1 MSELLLQTR
10 NLTKQY
16 GRHRAVDDVNMHIK
30 KGAIYG
36 FIGRNGAGKTTCL
49 KMISGL
55 STPSYGEIE
64 MFGYKGKDL
73 QKVRSRVGCLIEAP
87 GLYGNMSAYDN
98 LNIKCKLTG
107 IKKKGYIEA
116 LLKTVGLDTVGEK
129 KTKHYSLGM
138 KQRLGIALAL
148 VGEPDLLILDEPI
161 NGLDPQGIVE
171 VRETIQKL
179 AKERGMTIC
188 ISSHILEE
196 LSKIATDYGIIHNGC
211 LVQELT
217 REELMKKCSERIE
230 LTLDNPKQAV
240 PVLDDMGFSSYQ
252 VIDKEHIH
260 IFERLG
266 ESASLNMELAKAGIP
281 VKGISALLTSFLSK
295 IDYDAVN
302 KEWERQQAVESQAD
316 TDGQAADVVNAQ
328 DIEQQQAAD
337 SNKEQ
342 LSQQNTD
349 NVNIGMSVE
358 LPTEPGKKVTVMDVF
373 FSNAQGKFYALF
385 LVIFAVMF
393 ATADIKSGY
402 IKNIGGQVS
411 QRGMLIVSRAV
422 ALALFTAITFAGIFV
437 FQAAANMLAFKCVMW
452 GNWKEIIPYFLTELM
467 LHYAFVL
474 ICMAI
479 AVIIKN
485 NVISMTLSVC
495 LTMNIMSIVY
505 ALIDYVGN
513 RVGLHNF
520 NIYKYTVT
528 GRMAMLPMNAGRED
542 VVSSMCVA
550 AIFIIIMLSL
560 SSYIF
565 QKRDI

>member
-1 MSELLLQTR
+1 M
-10 NLTKQY
+10 
-16 GRHRAVDDVNMHIK
+16 
-30 KGAIYG
+30 
-36 FIGRNGAGKTTCL
+36 
-49 KMISGL
+49 
-55 STPSYGEIE
+55 
-64 MFGYKGKDL
+64 
-73 QKVRSRVGCLIEAP
+73 
-87 GLYGNMSAYDN
+87 
-98 LNIKCKLTG
+98 
-107 IKKKGYIEA
+107 
-116 LLKTVGLDTVGEK
+116 
-129 KTKHYSLGM
+129 
-138 KQRLGIALAL
+138 
-148 VGEPDLLILDEPI
+148 
-161 NGLDPQGIVE
+161 
-171 VRETIQKL
+171 
-179 AKERGMTIC
+179 
-188 ISSHILEE
+188 
-196 LSKIATDYGIIHNGC
+196 
-211 LVQELT
+211 
-217 REELMKKCSERIE
+217 
-230 LTLDNPKQAV
+230 
-240 PVLDDMGFSSYQ
+240 
-252 VIDKEHIH
+252 
-260 IFERLG
+260 
-266 ESASLNMELAKAGIP
+266 LNMIKMDVYRMFRTKSMYVIWIILLA
-281 VKGISALLTSFLSK
+281 SALLTSFLSK
-295 IDYDAVN
+295 IDYDAAN
-302 KEWERQQAVESQAD
+302 KEWEKQQAVESQAD
-316 TDGQAADVVNAQ
+316 TDTDMQAADVVNVQ

-422 ALALFTAITFAGIFV
+422 ALGLFTAITFAGIFV
-437 FQAAANMLAFKCVMW
+437 FQAAANMLAFKCVVW
-452 GNWKEIIPYFLTELM
+452 GNWKEIIPYFLTELT

-528 GRMAMLPMNAGRED
+528 GRMAMLPMNAGRDD

-550 AIFIIIMLSL
+550 AVFIIIMLSL
-560 SSYIF
+560 SGYIF
-565 QKRDI
+565 RKRDI

>member
-1 MSELLLQTR
+1 M
-10 NLTKQY
+10 
-16 GRHRAVDDVNMHIK
+16 
-30 KGAIYG
+30 
-36 FIGRNGAGKTTCL
+36 
-49 KMISGL
+49 
-55 STPSYGEIE
+55 
-64 MFGYKGKDL
+64 
-73 QKVRSRVGCLIEAP
+73 
-87 GLYGNMSAYDN
+87 
-98 LNIKCKLTG
+98 
-107 IKKKGYIEA
+107 
-116 LLKTVGLDTVGEK
+116 
-129 KTKHYSLGM
+129 
-138 KQRLGIALAL
+138 
-148 VGEPDLLILDEPI
+148 
-161 NGLDPQGIVE
+161 
-171 VRETIQKL
+171 
-179 AKERGMTIC
+179 
-188 ISSHILEE
+188 
-196 LSKIATDYGIIHNGC
+196 
-211 LVQELT
+211 
-217 REELMKKCSERIE
+217 
-230 LTLDNPKQAV
+230 
-240 PVLDDMGFSSYQ
+240 
-252 VIDKEHIH
+252 
-260 IFERLG
+260 
-266 ESASLNMELAKAGIP
+266 LNMIKMDVYRMFRTKSMYVIWIILMA
-281 VKGISALLTSFLSK
+281 SSLLTSFLSK
-295 IDYDAVN
+295 IDYDAAN
-302 KEWERQQAVESQAD
+302 KEWEKQQAVESQAD
-316 TDGQAADVVNAQ
+316 TDTDMQAADVVNAQ

-437 FQAAANMLAFKCVMW
+437 FQAAANMLAFKCVVW
-452 GNWKEIIPYFLTELM
+452 GNWKEIIPYFLTELT

-542 VVSSMCVA
+542 VISSVCVA
-550 AIFIIIMLSL
+550 AAFIIIMLSL

>member
-1 MSELLLQTR
+1 M
-10 NLTKQY
+10 
-16 GRHRAVDDVNMHIK
+16 
-30 KGAIYG
+30 
-36 FIGRNGAGKTTCL
+36 
-49 KMISGL
+49 
-55 STPSYGEIE
+55 
-64 MFGYKGKDL
+64 
-73 QKVRSRVGCLIEAP
+73 
-87 GLYGNMSAYDN
+87 
-98 LNIKCKLTG
+98 
-107 IKKKGYIEA
+107 
-116 LLKTVGLDTVGEK
+116 
-129 KTKHYSLGM
+129 
-138 KQRLGIALAL
+138 
-148 VGEPDLLILDEPI
+148 
-161 NGLDPQGIVE
+161 
-171 VRETIQKL
+171 
-179 AKERGMTIC
+179 
-188 ISSHILEE
+188 
-196 LSKIATDYGIIHNGC
+196 
-211 LVQELT
+211 
-217 REELMKKCSERIE
+217 
-230 LTLDNPKQAV
+230 
-240 PVLDDMGFSSYQ
+240 
-252 VIDKEHIH
+252 
-260 IFERLG
+260 
-266 ESASLNMELAKAGIP
+266 LNMIKMDVYRMFRTKSMYVIWIILLA
-281 VKGISALLTSFLSK
+281 SALLTSFLSK
-295 IDYDAVN
+295 IDYDAAN
-302 KEWERQQAVESQAD
+302 KEWEKQQAVESQAD
-316 TDGQAADVVNAQ
+316 TDTDMQAADVVNAQ
-328 DIEQQQAAD
+328 DIEEQQVAD

-349 NVNIGMSVE
+349 NVNLGMSVE

-411 QRGMLIVSRAV
+411 QRGMLIVSRAA

-437 FQAAANMLAFKCVMW
+437 FQAAANMLAFKCVVW

-467 LHYAFVL
+467 LNYAFVL
-474 ICMAI
+474 ICMSI

-528 GRMAMLPMNAGRED
+528 GRMAMLPMNAGRDD

-550 AIFIIIMLSL
+550 AVFIIIMLSL

>member
-1 MSELLLQTR
+1 M
-10 NLTKQY
+10 
-16 GRHRAVDDVNMHIK
+16 
-30 KGAIYG
+30 
-36 FIGRNGAGKTTCL
+36 
-49 KMISGL
+49 
-55 STPSYGEIE
+55 
-64 MFGYKGKDL
+64 
-73 QKVRSRVGCLIEAP
+73 
-87 GLYGNMSAYDN
+87 
-98 LNIKCKLTG
+98 
-107 IKKKGYIEA
+107 
-116 LLKTVGLDTVGEK
+116 
-129 KTKHYSLGM
+129 
-138 KQRLGIALAL
+138 
-148 VGEPDLLILDEPI
+148 
-161 NGLDPQGIVE
+161 
-171 VRETIQKL
+171 
-179 AKERGMTIC
+179 
-188 ISSHILEE
+188 
-196 LSKIATDYGIIHNGC
+196 
-211 LVQELT
+211 
-217 REELMKKCSERIE
+217 
-230 LTLDNPKQAV
+230 
-240 PVLDDMGFSSYQ
+240 
-252 VIDKEHIH
+252 
-260 IFERLG
+260 
-266 ESASLNMELAKAGIP
+266 LNMIKMDVYRMFRTKSMYVIWIILLA
-281 VKGISALLTSFLSK
+281 SALITSFLSK
-295 IDYDAVN
+295 IDYDAAN
-302 KEWERQQAVESQAD
+302 KEWEKQQAVESQAD
-316 TDGQAADVVNAQ
+316 TDTDMQAADVVNAQ
-328 DIEQQQAAD
+328 DIEEQQAAD

-437 FQAAANMLAFKCVMW
+437 FQAAANMLAFKCVVW
-452 GNWKEIIPYFLTELM
+452 GNWKEIIPYFLTELT

-505 ALIDYVGN
+505 AFIDYVVN
-513 RVGLHNF
+513 RKGLHNF
-520 NIYKYTVT
+520 SIYKYTVT
-528 GRMAMLPMNAGRED
+528 GRMAMLPMNAGRDD

-550 AIFIIIMLSL
+550 AVFIIIMLSL

>member
-1 MSELLLQTR
+1 M
-10 NLTKQY
+10 
-16 GRHRAVDDVNMHIK
+16 
-30 KGAIYG
+30 
-36 FIGRNGAGKTTCL
+36 
-49 KMISGL
+49 
-55 STPSYGEIE
+55 
-64 MFGYKGKDL
+64 
-73 QKVRSRVGCLIEAP
+73 
-87 GLYGNMSAYDN
+87 
-98 LNIKCKLTG
+98 
-107 IKKKGYIEA
+107 
-116 LLKTVGLDTVGEK
+116 
-129 KTKHYSLGM
+129 
-138 KQRLGIALAL
+138 
-148 VGEPDLLILDEPI
+148 
-161 NGLDPQGIVE
+161 
-171 VRETIQKL
+171 
-179 AKERGMTIC
+179 
-188 ISSHILEE
+188 
-196 LSKIATDYGIIHNGC
+196 
-211 LVQELT
+211 
-217 REELMKKCSERIE
+217 
-230 LTLDNPKQAV
+230 
-240 PVLDDMGFSSYQ
+240 
-252 VIDKEHIH
+252 
-260 IFERLG
+260 
-266 ESASLNMELAKAGIP
+266 LNMIKMDVYRMFRTKSMYVIWIILLA
-281 VKGISALLTSFLSK
+281 SALLTSFLSK
-295 IDYDAVN
+295 IDYDAAN

-316 TDGQAADVVNAQ
+316 TDGQTVDVVNAQ
-328 DIEQQQAAD
+328 DIEEQQAAD

-437 FQAAANMLAFKCVMW
+437 FQAVANMLAFKYVMW
-452 GNWKEIIPYFLTELM
+452 GNWKEIIPYFLTELT

-505 ALIDYVGN
+505 AFIDYVVN
-513 RVGLHNF
+513 RSGLHNF
-520 NIYKYTVT
+520 NVYRYTVT

-542 VVSSMCVA
+542 VVSSMFVA
-550 AIFIIIMLSL
+550 AVFIIIMLTL

>member
-1 MSELLLQTR
+1 M
-10 NLTKQY
+10 
-16 GRHRAVDDVNMHIK
+16 
-30 KGAIYG
+30 
-36 FIGRNGAGKTTCL
+36 
-49 KMISGL
+49 
-55 STPSYGEIE
+55 
-64 MFGYKGKDL
+64 
-73 QKVRSRVGCLIEAP
+73 
-87 GLYGNMSAYDN
+87 
-98 LNIKCKLTG
+98 
-107 IKKKGYIEA
+107 
-116 LLKTVGLDTVGEK
+116 
-129 KTKHYSLGM
+129 
-138 KQRLGIALAL
+138 
-148 VGEPDLLILDEPI
+148 
-161 NGLDPQGIVE
+161 
-171 VRETIQKL
+171 
-179 AKERGMTIC
+179 
-188 ISSHILEE
+188 
-196 LSKIATDYGIIHNGC
+196 
-211 LVQELT
+211 
-217 REELMKKCSERIE
+217 
-230 LTLDNPKQAV
+230 
-240 PVLDDMGFSSYQ
+240 
-252 VIDKEHIH
+252 
-260 IFERLG
+260 
-266 ESASLNMELAKAGIP
+266 LNMIKMDVYRMFRTKSMYVIWIILLA
-281 VKGISALLTSFLSK
+281 SALITSFLSK
-295 IDYDAVN
+295 IDYDAAN
-302 KEWERQQAVESQAD
+302 KEWEKQQAVESQAD
-316 TDGQAADVVNAQ
+316 TDTDMQAADVVNAQ

-437 FQAAANMLAFKCVMW
+437 FQAVANMLAFKYVMW
-452 GNWKEIIPYFLTELM
+452 GNWREIIPYFLTELT

-505 ALIDYVGN
+505 AFIDYVVN
-513 RVGLHNF
+513 RKGLHNF
-520 NIYKYTVT
+520 SIYKYTVT
-528 GRMAMLPMNAGRED
+528 GRMAMLPMNAGRDD

-550 AIFIIIMLSL
+550 AVFIIIMLSL

>member
-1 MSELLLQTR
+1 M
-10 NLTKQY
+10 
-16 GRHRAVDDVNMHIK
+16 
-30 KGAIYG
+30 
-36 FIGRNGAGKTTCL
+36 
-49 KMISGL
+49 
-55 STPSYGEIE
+55 
-64 MFGYKGKDL
+64 
-73 QKVRSRVGCLIEAP
+73 
-87 GLYGNMSAYDN
+87 
-98 LNIKCKLTG
+98 
-107 IKKKGYIEA
+107 
-116 LLKTVGLDTVGEK
+116 
-129 KTKHYSLGM
+129 
-138 KQRLGIALAL
+138 
-148 VGEPDLLILDEPI
+148 
-161 NGLDPQGIVE
+161 
-171 VRETIQKL
+171 
-179 AKERGMTIC
+179 
-188 ISSHILEE
+188 
-196 LSKIATDYGIIHNGC
+196 
-211 LVQELT
+211 
-217 REELMKKCSERIE
+217 
-230 LTLDNPKQAV
+230 
-240 PVLDDMGFSSYQ
+240 
-252 VIDKEHIH
+252 
-260 IFERLG
+260 
-266 ESASLNMELAKAGIP
+266 LNMIKMDVYRMFRTKSMYVIWIILLA
-281 VKGISALLTSFLSK
+281 SSLLTSFLSK
-295 IDYDAVN
+295 IDYDAAN
-302 KEWERQQAVESQAD
+302 KEWEKQQAVESQAD
-316 TDGQAADVVNAQ
+316 TDTDMQAADVVNAQ
-328 DIEQQQAAD
+328 DIEEQQAAD

-349 NVNIGMSVE
+349 NVNLGMSVE

-411 QRGMLIVSRAV
+411 QRGMLIVSRAA

-437 FQAAANMLAFKCVMW
+437 FQAAANMLAFKCVVW
-452 GNWKEIIPYFLTELM
+452 GNWKEIIPYFLTELT

-528 GRMAMLPMNAGRED
+528 GRMAMLPMNAGRDD

-550 AIFIIIMLSL
+550 AVFIIIMLSL

>member
-1 MSELLLQTR
+1 M
-10 NLTKQY
+10 
-16 GRHRAVDDVNMHIK
+16 
-30 KGAIYG
+30 
-36 FIGRNGAGKTTCL
+36 
-49 KMISGL
+49 
-55 STPSYGEIE
+55 
-64 MFGYKGKDL
+64 
-73 QKVRSRVGCLIEAP
+73 
-87 GLYGNMSAYDN
+87 
-98 LNIKCKLTG
+98 
-107 IKKKGYIEA
+107 
-116 LLKTVGLDTVGEK
+116 
-129 KTKHYSLGM
+129 
-138 KQRLGIALAL
+138 
-148 VGEPDLLILDEPI
+148 
-161 NGLDPQGIVE
+161 
-171 VRETIQKL
+171 
-179 AKERGMTIC
+179 
-188 ISSHILEE
+188 
-196 LSKIATDYGIIHNGC
+196 
-211 LVQELT
+211 
-217 REELMKKCSERIE
+217 
-230 LTLDNPKQAV
+230 
-240 PVLDDMGFSSYQ
+240 
-252 VIDKEHIH
+252 
-260 IFERLG
+260 
-266 ESASLNMELAKAGIP
+266 LNMIKMDVYRMFRTKSMYVIWIILLA
-281 VKGISALLTSFLSK
+281 SALLTSFLSK
-295 IDYDAVN
+295 IDYDAAN
-302 KEWERQQAVESQAD
+302 KEWEKQQAVESQAD
-316 TDGQAADVVNAQ
+316 TDTDMQAADVVNAQ

-437 FQAAANMLAFKCVMW
+437 FQAAANMLAFKCVVW
-452 GNWKEIIPYFLTELM
+452 GNWKEIIPYFLTELT

-505 ALIDYVGN
+505 AFIDYVVN
-513 RVGLHNF
+513 RKGLHNF
-520 NIYKYTVT
+520 SIYKYTVT
-528 GRMAMLPMNAGRED
+528 GRMAMLPMDAGRED

-550 AIFIIIMLSL
+550 AVFIIIMLSL

>member
-1 MSELLLQTR
+1 
-10 NLTKQY
+10 
-16 GRHRAVDDVNMHIK
+16 V
-30 KGAIYG
+30 
-36 FIGRNGAGKTTCL
+36 
-49 KMISGL
+49 
-55 STPSYGEIE
+55 
-64 MFGYKGKDL
+64 
-73 QKVRSRVGCLIEAP
+73 
-87 GLYGNMSAYDN
+87 
-98 LNIKCKLTG
+98 
-107 IKKKGYIEA
+107 
-116 LLKTVGLDTVGEK
+116 
-129 KTKHYSLGM
+129 
-138 KQRLGIALAL
+138 
-148 VGEPDLLILDEPI
+148 
-161 NGLDPQGIVE
+161 
-171 VRETIQKL
+171 
-179 AKERGMTIC
+179 
-188 ISSHILEE
+188 
-196 LSKIATDYGIIHNGC
+196 
-211 LVQELT
+211 
-217 REELMKKCSERIE
+217 
-230 LTLDNPKQAV
+230 
-240 PVLDDMGFSSYQ
+240 
-252 VIDKEHIH
+252 
-260 IFERLG
+260 
-266 ESASLNMELAKAGIP
+266 LNMIKMDVYRMFRTKSMYVIWIILLA
-281 VKGISALLTSFLSK
+281 SALLTSFLSK

-437 FQAAANMLAFKCVMW
+437 FQAAANMLAFKC
-452 GNWKEIIPYFLTELM
+452 NWKEIIPYFLTELM

-528 GRMAMLPMNAGRED
+528 GRMAMLPMNAGRDD
-542 VVSSMCVA
+542 VISSMCVA
-550 AIFIIIMLSL
+550 ATFIVIMLSL

>member
-1 MSELLLQTR
+1 M
-10 NLTKQY
+10 
-16 GRHRAVDDVNMHIK
+16 
-30 KGAIYG
+30 
-36 FIGRNGAGKTTCL
+36 
-49 KMISGL
+49 
-55 STPSYGEIE
+55 
-64 MFGYKGKDL
+64 
-73 QKVRSRVGCLIEAP
+73 
-87 GLYGNMSAYDN
+87 
-98 LNIKCKLTG
+98 
-107 IKKKGYIEA
+107 
-116 LLKTVGLDTVGEK
+116 
-129 KTKHYSLGM
+129 
-138 KQRLGIALAL
+138 
-148 VGEPDLLILDEPI
+148 
-161 NGLDPQGIVE
+161 
-171 VRETIQKL
+171 
-179 AKERGMTIC
+179 
-188 ISSHILEE
+188 
-196 LSKIATDYGIIHNGC
+196 
-211 LVQELT
+211 
-217 REELMKKCSERIE
+217 
-230 LTLDNPKQAV
+230 
-240 PVLDDMGFSSYQ
+240 
-252 VIDKEHIH
+252 
-260 IFERLG
+260 
-266 ESASLNMELAKAGIP
+266 LNMIKMDVYRMFRTKSMYVIWIILLA
-281 VKGISALLTSFLSK
+281 SALLTSFLSK

-302 KEWERQQAVESQAD
+302 KEWEKQQAVESQAD
-316 TDGQAADVVNAQ
+316 TDTDMQAADVVNAQ

-349 NVNIGMSVE
+349 NVNLGMSVE

-411 QRGMLIVSRAV
+411 QRGMLIASRAV

-452 GNWKEIIPYFLTELM
+452 GNWKEIIPYFLTELT

-505 ALIDYVGN
+505 AFIDYVVN
-513 RVGLHNF
+513 RKGLHNF
-520 NIYKYTVT
+520 SIYKYTVT
-528 GRMAMLPMNAGRED
+528 GRMAMLPMNAGRDD

-550 AIFIIIMLSL
+550 VIFIIIMLSL

>member
-1 MSELLLQTR
+1 M
-10 NLTKQY
+10 
-16 GRHRAVDDVNMHIK
+16 
-30 KGAIYG
+30 
-36 FIGRNGAGKTTCL
+36 
-49 KMISGL
+49 
-55 STPSYGEIE
+55 
-64 MFGYKGKDL
+64 
-73 QKVRSRVGCLIEAP
+73 
-87 GLYGNMSAYDN
+87 
-98 LNIKCKLTG
+98 
-107 IKKKGYIEA
+107 
-116 LLKTVGLDTVGEK
+116 
-129 KTKHYSLGM
+129 
-138 KQRLGIALAL
+138 
-148 VGEPDLLILDEPI
+148 
-161 NGLDPQGIVE
+161 
-171 VRETIQKL
+171 
-179 AKERGMTIC
+179 
-188 ISSHILEE
+188 
-196 LSKIATDYGIIHNGC
+196 
-211 LVQELT
+211 
-217 REELMKKCSERIE
+217 
-230 LTLDNPKQAV
+230 
-240 PVLDDMGFSSYQ
+240 
-252 VIDKEHIH
+252 
-260 IFERLG
+260 
-266 ESASLNMELAKAGIP
+266 
-281 VKGISALLTSFLSK
+281 
-295 IDYDAVN
+295 
-302 KEWERQQAVESQAD
+302 ESQAD
-316 TDGQAADVVNAQ
+316 TDGQTVDVVNAQ
-328 DIEQQQAAD
+328 DIEEQQAD
-337 SNKEQ
+337 NSNKEQ

-437 FQAAANMLAFKCVMW
+437 FQAAANMLAFKCVVW

-528 GRMAMLPMNAGRED
+528 GRMAMLPMNAGRDD
-542 VVSSMCVA
+542 VISSMCVA
-550 AIFIIIMLSL
+550 ATFIVIMLSL

>member
-1 MSELLLQTR
+1 M
-10 NLTKQY
+10 
-16 GRHRAVDDVNMHIK
+16 
-30 KGAIYG
+30 
-36 FIGRNGAGKTTCL
+36 
-49 KMISGL
+49 
-55 STPSYGEIE
+55 
-64 MFGYKGKDL
+64 
-73 QKVRSRVGCLIEAP
+73 
-87 GLYGNMSAYDN
+87 
-98 LNIKCKLTG
+98 
-107 IKKKGYIEA
+107 
-116 LLKTVGLDTVGEK
+116 
-129 KTKHYSLGM
+129 
-138 KQRLGIALAL
+138 
-148 VGEPDLLILDEPI
+148 
-161 NGLDPQGIVE
+161 
-171 VRETIQKL
+171 
-179 AKERGMTIC
+179 
-188 ISSHILEE
+188 
-196 LSKIATDYGIIHNGC
+196 
-211 LVQELT
+211 
-217 REELMKKCSERIE
+217 
-230 LTLDNPKQAV
+230 
-240 PVLDDMGFSSYQ
+240 
-252 VIDKEHIH
+252 
-260 IFERLG
+260 
-266 ESASLNMELAKAGIP
+266 LNMIKMDVYRMFRTKSMYVIWIILLA
-281 VKGISALLTSFLSK
+281 SALLTSFLSK
-295 IDYDAVN
+295 IDYDAAN
-302 KEWERQQAVESQAD
+302 KEWEKQQAVESQAD
-316 TDGQAADVVNAQ
+316 TDTDMQAADVVNAQ
-328 DIEQQQAAD
+328 DIEEQQVAD

-437 FQAAANMLAFKCVMW
+437 FQAAANMLAFKCVVW
-452 GNWKEIIPYFLTELM
+452 GNWKEIIPYFLTELT

-505 ALIDYVGN
+505 AFIDYVVN
-513 RVGLHNF
+513 RKGLHNF
-520 NIYKYTVT
+520 SIYKYTVT

-550 AIFIIIMLSL
+550 AVFIIIMLSL